1 MTDLFLL
8 LLTVGGCIYLGS
20 LVASFLAWLMLGL

>member
-1 MTDLFLL
+1 MIDMLWL